1 MEIFLEKSRRGTY
14 KDNAE
19 NRRLHRVG
27 MPYDYGKEAKE
38 KGADAKR
45 NLKIRKQV
53 LANYQNFVKKGVNF
67 NEIDSGFFASEN
79 RTRKIEELKKR
90 LVFSKV
96 VPVSGRKPK
105 AIFTMGGAASGKSSS
120 LKKLGYD
127 PNSLPTV
134 NPDDFKENIESPLYE
149 SSQLFE
155 FNNYRSGAGKVHE
168 ESSKIAK
175 EVFRDILTMGGDFIK
190 DGVMGN
196 FDKSIRDLQAAI
208 DAGFEPEIVAVSLP
222 TDKAIE
228 RNRSR
233 YDGMIAKNGDL
244 GGRYVGEDRV
254 IDGHIKAV
262 QTFVEIVNSGF
273 PVSIKLFDNDVPKGA
288 EPKLVYDSSKQP
300 PILNK
305 KAVQKWLAK
314 AGLNLN
320 QLNTNTMK
328 RKEESV
334 MKSLGFEQ
342 GHSFEDYLIKYCH
355 QRNGSRSRDAEI
367 YEDELG
373 DSPRL
378 SARDEWMNDGQPT
391 PIKNDRDFFEIQ
403 KKVWGE
409 VKHHIHCCYSV
420 EELEKFNKWLNSDRP
435 VEECPIL

>member
-1 MEIFLEKSRRGTY
+1 MKTLTEVFLEKSRRGAY
-14 KDNAE
+14 KDNPE

-27 MPYDYGKEAKE
+27 MPYDYGKKAKE

-45 NLKIRKQV
+45 NLRIRKQV
-53 LANYQNFVKKGVNF
+53 KAKYDRFVREGVNF

-79 RTRKIEELKKR
+79 RTRRIEELKEK

-96 VPVSGRKPK
+96 VPVTGRKPK

-120 LKKLGYD
+120 LRKLGYD
-127 PNSLPTV
+127 PDSLPTV
-134 NPDDFKENIESPLYE
+134 NPDDFKENVESPLYE

-155 FNNYRSGAGKVHE
+155 FNKYQSGAGKVHE

-190 DGVMGN
+190 DGVMGS

-222 TDKAIE
+222 TEKAIE
-228 RNRSR
+228 RNKSR
-233 YDGMIAKNGDL
+233 YNGMISKKGDL
-244 GGRYVGEDRV
+244 GGRYVGDDKV

-262 QTFVEIVNSGF
+262 ETFVKIVNSGF
-273 PVSIKLFDNDVPKGA
+273 PVSIKLFDNDVPRGT

-305 KAVQKWLAK
+305 KAVQAWLRK
-314 AGLNLN
+314 AGLTLD
-320 QLNTNTMK
+320 QLNTHTMK
-328 RKEESV
+328 RKEETV
-334 MKSLGFEQ
+334 MKSLGFDQ
-342 GHSFEDYLIKYCH
+342 GHSLDDYLTKYRY
-355 QRNGSRSRDAEI
+355 QRDGGRSRDAEI

-373 DSPRL
+373 DAPHVR
-378 SARDEWMNDGQPT
+378 ARDEWMNDGQPI
-391 PIKNDRDFFEIQ
+391 PIRNDRDFFEIQ
-403 KKVWGE
+403 KKVWGK

-420 EELEKFNKWLNSDRP
+420 EELIKEGYGKEVRL
-435 VEECPIL
+435 